1 MASLSYLRNRH
12 IELQFR
18 NNLTVLLCN
27 FDKLADVLHASYWLQ
42 DLAANKNNVSSRDKV
57 TALLC
62 IWLNK
67 VRDLMVTVSIILVGR
82 QCQEI
87 GQLVTI
93 NLHDRAINQAL
104 VAASTLLRYLKQLF
118 CRSEGKI
125 DLSIAVEKAGFFP
138 CFALV
143 RWAEK

>member
-1 MASLSYLRNRH
+1 VASLSYLRNRN

-18 NNLTVLLCN
+18 NNLTVLLRN
-27 FDKLADVLHASYWLQ
+27 FSKLTDVLHASYWLQ

-62 IWLNK
+62 VWLNK
-67 VRDLMVTVSIILVGR
+67 VRDLMVTVSFILVGR

-104 VAASTLLRYLKQLF
+104 VSTSTLLRYLKQLF
-118 CRSEGKI
+118 CCSEGKI
-125 DLSIAVEKAGFFP
+125 DLSITVEKAGLFP
-138 CFALV
+138 YFALV

>member
-62 IWLNK
+62 
-67 VRDLMVTVSIILVGR
+67 V
-82 QCQEI
+82 
-87 GQLVTI
+87 
-93 NLHDRAINQAL
+93 
-104 VAASTLLRYLKQLF
+104 
-118 CRSEGKI
+118 
-125 DLSIAVEKAGFFP
+125 
-138 CFALV
+138 
-143 RWAEK
+143 